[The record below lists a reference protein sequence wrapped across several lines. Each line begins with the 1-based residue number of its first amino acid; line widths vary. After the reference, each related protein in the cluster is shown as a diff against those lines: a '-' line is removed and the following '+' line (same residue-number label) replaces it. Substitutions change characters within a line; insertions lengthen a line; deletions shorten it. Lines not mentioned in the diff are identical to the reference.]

1 MSSLSV
7 RMRFEPCRTLG
18 FAAVGAGY
26 MGVGTA
32 IDHPA
37 RQVFIQN
44 LTDTTL
50 MFSFDGINDHFPLPP
65 NGFFLDDITS
75 NKANQAGD
83 FSLEKGDRLYVRELI
98 GVLPTSGAIYFSVM
112 YGSD

>member
-1 MSSLSV
+1 MASLSV
-7 RMRFEPCRTLG
+7 RMKFEPVRTLG

-37 RQVFIQN
+37 RQIFIQN
-44 LTDTTL
+44 LTDETL
-50 MFSFDGINDHFPLPP
+50 MFSFDGLVDHFPLPA
-65 NGFFLDDITS
+65 NGFFLNDITS
-75 NKANQAGD
+75 NKSNQAGD
-83 FSLEKGDRLYVRELI
+83 FNIAQGDRLYVKHL
-98 GVLPTSGAIYFSVM
+98 GAAPTLGNVYFSVI